1 MYFRSIH
8 ILLHRILRNQRSIH
22 SPFSTSFSFGE
33 VSRFERH
40 NIVTYPKTSTPYES
54 AITTVWVKPAT
65 QPREVTSPW
74 PKIKS
79 RICDPTKSIYWQFSY
94 LKPSPIEKNVYC
106 YKVLVI
112 SHKFTKFKPKS
123 TQLLNW
129 ICSNIFLI

>member
-1 MYFRSIH
+1 MINFYCKFNYNGQTLAIILRGKKFSNYMYMYFRSIH

-79 RICDPTKSIYWQFSY
+79 RICDPTKGNQYIDNSLI
-94 LKPSPIEKNVYC
+94 
-106 YKVLVI
+106 
-112 SHKFTKFKPKS
+112 
-123 TQLLNW
+123 LN
-129 ICSNIFLI
+129 LPP